1 MVLVIGDKQ
10 NYKQMNIVAT
20 VAMPLY
26 NMGKIAEL
34 ALEGLC
40 NQVTDYK
47 WELIVCEEQ
56 NDQMLGWEKI
66 LDVMIYEGQ
75 PVVIDVNNIV
85 GGGLIHAE
93 SGTQVSD
100 DMDETFFDF
109 IRSRCPNLSS
119 FFL

>member
-1 MVLVIGDKQ
+1 MKIH
-10 NYKQMNIVAT
+10 AT

-75 PVVIDVNNIV
+75 PVVIDVNNVV
-85 GGGLIHAE
+85 GGGHINAE

-109 IRSRCPNLSS
+109 IRGRARLSGV
-119 FFL
+119 